1 MSNTHP
7 VAFLAAY
14 MSKEAKG
21 EVLGAA
27 SSAAKWVADNALLAT
42 IIAPLAV
49 GAGAGALASH
59 ATSPDKLDQK
69 ALQNKLHSLELKEF
83 RTQLERRKKLAK
95 RKGINESTTEVSGGR
110 SLRI

>member
-14 MSKEAKG
+14 MSKEASVG
-21 EVLGAA
+21 SSVATA
-27 SSAAKWVADNALLAT
+27 SKWVADNALLASV
-42 IIAPLAV
+42 IAPLAL
-49 GAGAGALASH
+49 GAGAGAIASH